1 MILSEDLQKIY
12 DSFSEEDKA
21 IYRELMK
28 DVDTS
33 DTTPPSTGT
42 EEVIYSDPD
51 YVHGQGDYSELST
64 TAVGY

>member
-1 MILSEDLQKIY
+1 
-12 DSFSEEDKA
+12 
-21 IYRELMK
+21 MK

-33 DTTPPSTGT
+33 DTTPPSTGTTPPSTGT

-51 YVHGQGDYSELST
+51 WQYRFENGDYSELST